1 MSLIRGQDIAPDAP
15 ASAQKA
21 LPVARGGR
29 RLRQAAFV
37 LLALGLGAALWLVQD
52 FLTFSRSIATFEPR
66 NPERADGIVVLT
78 GGSQRLSDGLGLLA
92 EGHGRRLLISGV
104 YQKTGRDEIARHARD
119 LRPMLACCVDLGKS
133 ARNTIGNAIE
143 ARRWAQSNGFT
154 SLLVVTSNYHMP
166 RTVGEFRH
174 ALQDM
179 RLIGHPVVSDSVDIT
194 RLWSDA
200 GVFRVVGAEYLKFVV
215 SRARHLIESDPET
228 SRLPILVGR
237 QKPVGHLPIERAD
250 NP

>member
-1 MSLIRGQDIAPDAP
+1 MSLIRGHDIATDAK
-15 ASAQKA
+15 ASVQQA
-21 LPVARGGR
+21 LPVATGGR
-29 RLRQAAFV
+29 RVRRTAV
-37 LLALGLGAALWLVQD
+37 VVLALGLGAAIWLVAD
-52 FLTFSRSIATFEPR
+52 FIGFSRSIATFEPR

-78 GGSQRLSDGLGLLA
+78 GGSQRLSDALGLLA

-104 YQKTGRDEIARHARD
+104 YQKTGRDEIARNARD
-119 LRPMLACCVDLGKS
+119 LRPMLACCVDLGRS

-143 ARRWAQSNGFT
+143 ARRWAQSNGFS

-174 ALQDM
+174 ALQGV
-179 RLIGHPVVSDSVDIT
+179 RLIGYPVVSGSVDIA

-215 SRARHLIESDPET
+215 SRVRQSIESDPEH
-228 SRLPILVGR
+228 SRLPVLVGR
-237 QKPVGHLPIERAD
+237 QKPVGHLPIERAES
-250 NP
+250 P